1 MNPEKIIRD
10 KNSTAIINADVD
22 ALNAYKLKR
31 NQRSKIN
38 ELEKDI
44 NSVKN
49 DLLEIKDMLK
59 QIIKDRE

>member
-1 MNPEKIIRD
+1 MDTDKIVRDEKTKALFNTD
-10 KNSTAIINADVD
+10 VTA
-22 ALNAYKLKR
+22 LQAYKNKR
-31 NQRSKIN
+31 DQYKKIN

-44 NSVKN
+44 NSVKD